1 MQSLKVHPNRSRC
14 KEYHFKNYP
23 KLAFDPKW
31 ESYEKNSRIRHDG
44 QGWLR
49 LKVQDALA
57 EGFTG
62 KDVAEHYQSPGGVVV
77 LDPLSMH
84 KASRRSSKN
93 CDAQIVVSAIVSHRK
108 DSQKDQHVAMAMN
121 ARCPSFAADSAA

>member
-31 ESYEKNSRIRHDG
+31 ESYEKFTHSA
-44 QGWLR
+44 

-93 CDAQIVVSAIVSHRK
+93 CDAQIVVSAVVSHRK
-108 DSQKDQHVAMAMN
+108 DSQKDQHVAMAMK

>member
-1 MQSLKVHPNRSRC
+1 WEEKHLQSLKVHPNRSRC

-31 ESYEKNSRIRHDG
+31 ESYEKFTHSA
-44 QGWLR
+44 

-62 KDVAEHYQSPGGVVV
+62 KDVAEHYHSPSGVVV

-84 KASRRSSKN
+84 EGFTPELKELRCPNCHECGCVTSKGF
-93 CDAQIVVSAIVSHRK
+93 AKGS
-108 DSQKDQHVAMAMN
+108 
-121 ARCPSFAADSAA
+121 ARCYGY